1 MNEMKDIITSQLQ
14 QLQTHMHR
22 MMFSQYRKPHNP
34 HRGQGRVLA
43 ILKLKPEMSQKELT
57 YLLNMSKQSVAELVA
72 KLEKSGYITRE
83 PSRDDKRVM
92 TIRLTEEGAKAIE
105 DTDEREPDI
114 SKILDCL
121 NDEEQSAFSD
131 YLGRIIGQC
140 EELRPDED
148 FEAHRK
154 YVEQFMSSVER
165 DRENWPYPDFDCGG
179 RTRGFDHSR
188 GRAHG
193 CERPGERAHGCE
205 RPGER
210 HGCEHPGERHG
221 CERPGERHGCEHH
234 GEHAHGCGPFR
245 GRGHGP
251 SGMERPPFG
260 NGGIEHEFDT
270 EENGE

>member
-1 MNEMKDIITSQLQ
+1 MPMNEMKEMITSQLQ

-22 MMFSQYRKPHNP
+22 IMFSQYRKPHNP

-83 PSRDDKRVM
+83 PSEDDKRAI
-92 TIRLTEEGAKAIE
+92 TIRLTEEGEKAI
-105 DTDEREPDI
+105 DNTDGREPDI
-114 SKILDCL
+114 SRIFDCL
-121 NDEEQSAFSD
+121 NDEELSAFSE
-131 YLGRIIGQC
+131 YLGRIIRQC

-154 YVEQFMSSVER
+154 YVEQFMSSVTQ
-165 DRENWPYPDFDCGG
+165 DRENWPYSGFDCGG
-179 RTRGFDHSR
+179 RARGFDHFR
-188 GRAHG
+188 GRTHG
-193 CERPGERAHGCE
+193 CEPSGERAHG
-205 RPGER
+205 RGHSGER
-210 HGCEHPGERHG
+210 THGCDRPEERTHG
-221 CERPGERHGCEHH
+221 CDRP

-245 GRGHGP
+245 ERGHGP
-251 SGMERPPFG
+251 SGMEQLPFR
-260 NGGIEHEFDT
+260 NGGIENEFDT

>member
-1 MNEMKDIITSQLQ
+1 MNEMKDMITSQLQ

-22 MMFSQYRKPHNP
+22 IMFSQCRRPRNP

-92 TIRLTEEGAKAIE
+92 TIRLTEEGAKAID
-105 DTDEREPDI
+105 DTDDCEPDI

-154 YVEQFMSSVER
+154 YVERFMSSVAQE
-165 DRENWPYPDFDCGG
+165 RENWPYPGYNCDG
-179 RTRGFDHSR
+179 RTRGFDHFR
-188 GRAHG
+188 GHGHG
-193 CERPGERAHGCE
+193 CDRPGERDHGCGRPGERAHGCD

-210 HGCEHPGERHG
+210 
-221 CERPGERHGCEHH
+221 
-234 GEHAHGCGPFR
+234 AHGCGPFR
-245 GRGHGP
+245 GHGHGP
-251 SGMERPPFG
+251 SGMEQPPFG
-260 NGGIEHEFDT
+260 NGGIENEFDT

>member
-1 MNEMKDIITSQLQ
+1 MNEMKDFITSQLQ

-22 MMFSQYRKPHNP
+22 IMFSQYRKPHNP

-72 KLEKSGYITRE
+72 KLERNGYITRE
-83 PSRDDKRVM
+83 PSKDDKRVM
-92 TIRLTEEGAKAIE
+92 TVRLTEEGAKAID

-121 NDEEQSAFSD
+121 NDDELTTFSD

-154 YVEQFMSSVER
+154 YVEHFMSSVAQ
-165 DRENWPYPDFDCGG
+165 DRENWPYPGYNFDGDV
-179 RTRGFDHSR
+179 RGFEHFR

-193 CERPGERAHGCE
+193 CERSGEHVHGCDRPGERAHGCD

-210 HGCEHPGERHG
+210 
-221 CERPGERHGCEHH
+221 
-234 GEHAHGCGPFR
+234 AHGCDRPGRSGERAHGRDPFR
-245 GRGHGP
+245 GRGNFP
-251 SGMERPPFG
+251 SEMGRTPFT
-260 NGGIEHEFDT
+260 NGGMQNDFGT
-270 EENGE
+270 EENDD